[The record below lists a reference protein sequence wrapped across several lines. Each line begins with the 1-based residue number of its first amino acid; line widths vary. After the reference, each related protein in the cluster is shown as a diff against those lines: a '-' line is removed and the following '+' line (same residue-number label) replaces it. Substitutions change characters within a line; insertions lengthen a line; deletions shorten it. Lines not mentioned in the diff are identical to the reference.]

1 MFSYDSAM
9 AQSHDRQARLGSER
23 DRPPHF
29 AGRRAELDAL
39 ARRCAFVRETGDA
52 SGGMV
57 LVDGVQGVGKT
68 QLVDEFARR
77 AVGGAEPPG
86 AVAWMSATTV
96 SLDGDPAAFF
106 LAALDKLGPAERN
119 AGARVALSSPQQP
132 AKSLEGMLAQSKA
145 EGLWDGRVLIL
156 TVDEVQNVTAEERR
170 ILRVLHEARHGCP
183 IMVIGAGLQHAAERL
198 AGSIPTRSGTP
209 DNGHISRFANRL
221 TLAAL
226 SHEEAVEAV
235 TRGLQALGHD
245 INAAAADAL
254 ARASMGF
261 PQHIHGYLEGACE
274 AIRRHGSGDSANALR
289 TALAN
294 GDAARRRYYEGRL
307 GSMAHPRL
315 MLELAARMER
325 NGCESL
331 PWNEAVR
338 VLAPP
343 AGNAAQAE
351 EALVDG
357 VARGVLTRDMLH
369 DVSFSIPSF
378 HAFMVALC
386 EQDASSSPAGTES

>member
-1 MFSYDSAM
+1 
-9 AQSHDRQARLGSER
+9 
-23 DRPPHF
+23 
-29 AGRRAELDAL
+29 
-39 ARRCAFVRETGDA
+39 
-52 SGGMV
+52 
-57 LVDGVQGVGKT
+57 
-68 QLVDEFARR
+68 
-77 AVGGAEPPG
+77 
-86 AVAWMSATTV
+86 
-96 SLDGDPAAFF
+96 
-106 LAALDKLGPAERN
+106 
-119 AGARVALSSPQQP
+119 
-132 AKSLEGMLAQSKA
+132 
-145 EGLWDGRVLIL
+145 
-156 TVDEVQNVTAEERR
+156 
-170 ILRVLHEARHGCP
+170 
-183 IMVIGAGLQHAAERL
+183 
-198 AGSIPTRSGTP
+198 
-209 DNGHISRFANRL
+209 
-221 TLAAL
+221 
-226 SHEEAVEAV
+226 
-235 TRGLQALGHD
+235 
-245 INAAAADAL
+245 
-254 ARASMGF
+254 MGF

-274 AIRRHGSGDSANALR
+274 AIRRHGSGDSANVLC

-369 DVSFSIPSF
+369 DVSFGIPSF

-386 EQDASSSPAGTES
+386 EQGGSSSPAGADS